1 MIRKKDFRYGK
12 REGVKILSRVRRTI
26 NDDFGSLVRRLRESK
41 GYSTQRLAEMAGI
54 NAGYLNRM
62 ENGKKKRPSIIV
74 IEDLADA
81 LGVDTE
87 VLLSTG
93 LNRSH
98 KEVTTLEQLLYSN
111 DFSIHDANPVSTTVK
126 ELLLNLVDTIYDADW
141 EKETIL
147 NESQKILR
155 VVDQLK
161 EEL

>member
-1 MIRKKDFRYGK
+1 
-12 REGVKILSRVRRTI
+12 VKILSRVRRTI

-41 GYSTQRLAEMAGI
+41 GYSTQRLAELACI
-54 NAGYLNRM
+54 DPGYLNRI

-81 LGVDTE
+81 LGVETN

-93 LNRSH
+93 SNRRH
-98 KEVTTLEQLLYSN
+98 KETITLEQLLYSN
-111 DFSIHDANPVSTTVK
+111 DFSIHDVNPVSTVVK
-126 ELLLNLVDTIYDADW
+126 ELLLNLIDTIYDADW

-147 NESQKILR
+147 NDSQKMLK
-155 VVDQLK
+155 VVNQLK